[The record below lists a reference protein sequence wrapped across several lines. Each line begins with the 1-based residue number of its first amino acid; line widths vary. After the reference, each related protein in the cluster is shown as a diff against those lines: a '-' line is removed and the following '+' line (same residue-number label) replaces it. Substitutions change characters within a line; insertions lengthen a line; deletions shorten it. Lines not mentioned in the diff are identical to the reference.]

1 MSNQSGTQAVDR
13 AARLLSEVVHSA
25 DPMTFT
31 GLSAATG
38 LAKST
43 TSRLL
48 LALERNGL
56 VRRDDHG
63 RFLPG
68 EMFVSFA
75 WRGGAKAG
83 LVAVAQ
89 PFLERLGKA
98 TGETIN
104 LGVASNGTVE
114 QIAQVDSTFLI
125 GGTNW
130 IGMSVPLH
138 CSALGKVLLAYGT
151 AQLPG
156 GVLERRTD
164 KTITTE
170 AALRTDLATVRA
182 CGYAVTDEELEPGL
196 IAVATPIRG
205 YDGAVVAAL
214 SVSAPTNR
222 MSRDG
227 VATVAGYCAEEAAGL
242 SAVLGYRQ
250 RAAGRTGRRVRHE
263 ASRRQ
268 QMTTEE
274 LLGQLYDQTLVGNR
288 PAVLE
293 LTNAGLAM
301 GLGPEMLLYE
311 ALIPSLE
318 EVGARFERGDFFVP
332 EMLIAGK
339 AMAGALEILR
349 PLLAETGAQTIGK
362 IVMGTVK
369 GDVHDIGKNLVNIM
383 FEGAGFHVIDLGVQV
398 SPEKFVEAIKEHKP
412 NIVGFSAFLTTTM
425 PMFKAN
431 INALQKSGLRDQV
444 IVMVGGAPVT
454 QEYADVVG
462 ADGYASDASAAVVR
476 AKELLA
482 QRRATVSV

>member
-1 MSNQSGTQAVDR
+1 MSNQNGTQAVDR

-75 WRGGAKAG
+75 WRGGAEAG

-89 PFLERLGKA
+89 PFLDRLGKA

-104 LGVASNGTVE
+104 LGVVSNGMVE
-114 QIAQVDSTFLI
+114 QIAQVESTYLI

-138 CSALGKVLLAYGT
+138 CSALGKVLMAYGT

-156 GVLERRTD
+156 KLERRTD

-170 AALRTDLATVRA
+170 TALRADLATVRA
-182 CGYAVTDEELEPGL
+182 RGYAVIDEELEPGL
-196 IAVATPIRG
+196 IAVATPVRG

-222 MSRDG
+222 LSRDG
-227 VATVAGYCAEEAAGL
+227 VAAVAGYCAEEAAGL

-250 RAAGRTGRRVRHE
+250 RANRQNRKAG
-263 ASRRQ
+263 
-268 QMTTEE
+268 
-274 LLGQLYDQTLVGNR
+274 
-288 PAVLE
+288 
-293 LTNAGLAM
+293 
-301 GLGPEMLLYE
+301 
-311 ALIPSLE
+311 
-318 EVGARFERGDFFVP
+318 
-332 EMLIAGK
+332 
-339 AMAGALEILR
+339 
-349 PLLAETGAQTIGK
+349 
-362 IVMGTVK
+362 
-369 GDVHDIGKNLVNIM
+369 
-383 FEGAGFHVIDLGVQV
+383 
-398 SPEKFVEAIKEHKP
+398 
-412 NIVGFSAFLTTTM
+412 
-425 PMFKAN
+425 
-431 INALQKSGLRDQV
+431 
-444 IVMVGGAPVT
+444 
-454 QEYADVVG
+454 
-462 ADGYASDASAAVVR
+462 
-476 AKELLA
+476 
-482 QRRATVSV
+482 